1 MADAAAAPTRHLALV
16 AFVAAV
22 TVQVCAVYWPSVD
35 VQGPVTW
42 TDKAVHVL
50 LFLVPTVTGLLAGLR
65 PAYVV
70 ALLALHAPV
79 SEALQHFVLPDRSGD
94 VWDAVADLAGVVLG
108 VTLAVVG
115 RTLRR

>member
-1 MADAAAAPTRHLALV
+1 MADPAIESSRQAALV

-22 TVQVCAVYWPSVD
+22 AIQLGAVYWPSVD

-42 TDKAVHVL
+42 ADKVVHAL
-50 LFLVPTVTGLLAGLR
+50 LFLVPTVTGLRAGLR

-94 VWDAVADLAGVVLG
+94 VWDAVADLVGVVLG